1 MIALGCQMT
10 GGHQGTM
17 HVNVEDQRCHVCYH
31 PVPNTDWSLA
41 MVCPDNEVLMG
52 YHRLAYVITV
62 IIIIGLLLLWW
73 LCNRAEQLMEL
84 PK

>member
-1 MIALGCQMT
+1 
-10 GGHQGTM
+10 
-17 HVNVEDQRCHVCYH
+17 
-31 PVPNTDWSLA
+31 